1 VENNKILPVEMK
13 TIKTSGIEFV
23 SINKLKFNPTAVC
36 NELTINNYEEF
47 KKQLSETGIS
57 KPLLVERITNKVL
70 SGNLLLLIALELG
83 IKNLPVIYLDHNSK
97 KNQAT
102 RSVA

>member
-1 VENNKILPVEMK
+1 MK

-36 NELTINNYEEF
+36 NDLTINNYEQF
-47 KKQLSETGIS
+47 KKQLKETGIS

-97 KNQAT
+97 KNQVT